1 MDLQA
6 QEDVLPMSRFFI
18 AGYHFR
24 KMHIVQTQILS
35 EMNTIEK
42 IKHRKGLLNYAIQ
55 FCFLCTQFIFSQQL
69 HAQIQQMPN
78 VIIIIA
84 DDLGYGDL
92 GCYGGKTRTPN
103 IDRLASEGVLFT
115 DFHTSGTTC
124 SPTRAGLMT
133 GLYQFRVGVP
143 GVIVAFP
150 DDKAHKR
157 GLDINA
163 VTFPKL
169 LKKEGYATGLFGK
182 WHLGYSEEYNP
193 TNFGFDEFKGFL
205 SGQIDYHSHIDLA
218 GATDWW
224 QQKKKNDEIGYS
236 THLINKHSVDF
247 VKKNKDNPFCLVVSH
262 EAVHGPFQG
271 PDDPS
276 FRIEGVSYPTVPK
289 EKQIR
294 PVKET
299 LSIMMEE
306 MDKGV
311 GQLMESLEELGISN
325 NTIVI
330 FMSDNGGVLNI
341 SSNAPFRGGKGQ
353 VWEGGHRITAII
365 SWPGTIEAGIVSDIP
380 SISLDIMPTILNL
393 VGIDVQPQVQF
404 DGISLYPVLVEQ
416 KPLDKSRLFFWDTSN
431 FSKNGYAVR
440 MANWK
445 LVGSESEKPLLFNL
459 SNDKGENNDLSS
471 KFPRLV
477 KKMQKEYNI
486 WKNDV
491 GVDMYKDK

>member
-1 MDLQA
+1 MNKYWK
-6 QEDVLPMSRFFI
+6 VLLGPE
-18 AGYHFR
+18 
-24 KMHIVQTQILS
+24 ILFC
-35 EMNTIEK
+35 
-42 IKHRKGLLNYAIQ
+42 LLV
-55 FCFLCTQFIFSQQL
+55 TQFLFLQQL
-69 HAQIQQMPN
+69 NAQIHQKPN

-92 GCYGGKTRTPN
+92 GCYGGQTKTPN

-115 DFHTSGTTC
+115 DFHTSGTVC
-124 SPTRAGLMT
+124 SPTRAGIMT

-143 GVIVAFP
+143 GVIAAFP
-150 DDKAHKR
+150 DHELHKT
-157 GLDINA
+157 GLDVNA
-163 VTFPKL
+163 ITFTKL
-169 LKKEGYATGLFGK
+169 LKKEGYSTGLFGK
-182 WHLGYSEEYNP
+182 WHLGYSEEFNP
-193 TNFGFDEFKGFL
+193 INYGFDEFKGFL
-205 SGQIDYHSHIDLA
+205 SGQVDYHSHIDLA

-224 QQKKKNDEIGYS
+224 QQKKKKDEIGYS
-236 THLINKHSVDF
+236 THLITKHSVDF
-247 VKKNKDNPFCLVVSH
+247 VTKNKDNPFCLVVSN

-276 FRIEGVSYPTVPK
+276 FRIDGVSSPEVPK
-289 EKQIR
+289 EKQLR

-311 GQLMESLEELGISN
+311 GQLMETLDELGISK

-353 VWEGGHRITAII
+353 VWEGGHRVPAII
-365 SWPGTIEAGIVSDIP
+365 SWPGKFEAGIVNDIP
-380 SISLDIMPTILNL
+380 SISLDIMPTILDL
-393 VGIDVQPQVQF
+393 VGIEVQAQVQF
-404 DGISLYPVLVEQ
+404 DGISLYPFIVEQ
-416 KPLDKSRLFFWDTSN
+416 KLFDKSRLFFWDTSN

-445 LVGSESEKPLLFNL
+445 LVGSESEKPLLFDL
-459 SNDKGENNDLSS
+459 TNDKGEMNDLAS
-471 KFPRLV
+471 KFPELV
-477 KKMQKEYNI
+477 EKMQKDYNI

-491 GVDMYKDK
+491 GVDNYRDK

>member
-1 MDLQA
+1 MK
-6 QEDVLPMSRFFI
+6 V
-18 AGYHFR
+18 
-24 KMHIVQTQILS
+24 
-35 EMNTIEK
+35 IEK
-42 IKHRKGLLNYAIQ
+42 NKYWKVLLKPEIL
-55 FCFLCTQFIFSQQL
+55 FCLLVTQCLFLQRL
-69 HAQIQQMPN
+69 HAQVERKPN

-92 GCYGGKTRTPN
+92 GCYGGQTNTPN
-103 IDRLASEGVLFT
+103 LDRLASGGVRFT
-115 DFHTSGTTC
+115 DFHTSGTVC
-124 SPTRAGLMT
+124 SPTRAGIMT

-150 DDKAHKR
+150 DHEAHTR
-157 GLDINA
+157 GLDLNA
-163 VTFPKL
+163 VTFAEL

-193 TNFGFDEFKGFL
+193 TNYGFDEFKGFL
-205 SGQIDYHSHIDLA
+205 SGQIDYHSHIDLS
-218 GATDWW
+218 GAADWW
-224 QQKKKNDEIGYS
+224 QQTKKKDEIGYS
-236 THLINKHSVDF
+236 THLINKHSADF
-247 VKKNKDNPFCLVVSH
+247 VKKNKDGPFCLVVSH

-271 PDDPS
+271 PGDPS
-276 FRIEGVSYPTVPK
+276 FRIEGVSSPAVPK
-289 EKQIR
+289 EKQVR

-311 GQLMESLEELGISN
+311 GQLMQTLDELGISK

-330 FMSDNGGVLNI
+330 FISDNGGVLNI

-353 VWEGGHRITAII
+353 VWEGGHRVPAII
-365 SWPGTIEAGIVSDIP
+365 SWPGKIEGGIVSDIP
-380 SISLDIMPTILNL
+380 SISLDIMPTVLDL
-393 VGIDVQPQVQF
+393 VGVDVQPEVHF
-404 DGISLYPVLVEQ
+404 DGISLYPALTEE
-416 KPLDKSRLFFWDTSN
+416 KPIDESRIFFWDTSN

-445 LVGSESEKPLLFNL
+445 LVGSKTGTPLLFNL
-459 SNDKGENNDLSS
+459 SNDKSEENNLASE
-471 KFPRLV
+471 FPELV

-491 GVDMYKDK
+491 GVDSYGGK